1 MSTGRK
7 SRPSKAVPFL
17 RLRLTTCETGR
28 IVPRTTSPTR
38 HMTLAQLEAILAER
52 LGTRTEEATRMLRG
66 ALSLV
71 AERLEAGESVK
82 LAGFGTFEVRER
94 PPRRRKDPRDG
105 RDIEVPAR
113 RGVVFRPSRRVV
125 ASVNRSAD

>member
-1 MSTGRK
+1 
-7 SRPSKAVPFL
+7 
-17 RLRLTTCETGR
+17 
-28 IVPRTTSPTR
+28 
-38 HMTLAQLEAILAER
+38 MTLAQLEAILAER
-52 LGTRTEEATRMLRG
+52 LGTRSEEAARVLRG

-82 LAGFGTFEVRER
+82 LSGFGTFEVRVR

-113 RGVVFRPSRRVV
+113 RGIVFRPSRRVV